1 MKLPAF
7 FGHKRS
13 INLLPRDA
21 FESSTLGI
29 VLEWSLVFGKWAV
42 ILTQLVVMGAFLY
55 RFSLDRQL
63 TDLSKQI
70 AKNVAIVKSYEDVER
85 DFVLA
90 QRRISKAKEVLSSQE
105 AILKT
110 VDSIASATPNQ
121 VWYDRLSISPEQ
133 VSMSAYVS
141 SISGLGQFLNQINSN
156 SRFKGVKIGKIESS
170 SAKGALMQFDITV
183 SLSDVSTI
191 PKGTKK

>member
-13 INLLPRDA
+13 INLLPRDE

-55 RFSLDRQL
+55 RFTLDRTL
-63 TDLSKQI
+63 TDLRKSI
-70 AKNVAIVKSYEDVER
+70 AKNVAIVKSYDQVER

-90 QRRISKAKEVLSSQE
+90 QKQVSQAKIALESQDVISKVMNNIIQ
-105 AILKT
+105 I
-110 VDSIASATPNQ
+110 TPSE
-121 VWYDRLSISPEQ
+121 VWYDRITISNNTLSLT
-133 VSMSAYVS
+133 AYAS
-141 SISGLGQFLNQINSN
+141 SLQGFGKFLSGIQSN
-156 SRFKGVKIGKIESS
+156 SLYSGVRVGKIESS
-170 SAKGALMQFDITV
+170 ATKGAQMQFDV
-183 SLSDVSTI
+183 SLTI
-191 PKGTKK
+191 ANASPGKSGGKK

>member
-29 VLEWSLVFGKWAV
+29 ILEWSLVFGKWAV

-55 RFSLDRQL
+55 RFTLDRTL
-63 TDLSKQI
+63 TDLRKSI
-70 AKNVAIVKSYEDVER
+70 AKNVAIVKSYDQVER

-90 QRRISKAKEVLSSQE
+90 QKQVNQAKVALGSQ
-105 AILKT
+105 ATMLKT
-110 VDSIASATPNQ
+110 LEKIRSITPSE
-121 VWYDRLSISPEQ
+121 VWYDRLSFTPEEISLT
-133 VSMSAYVS
+133 AYAASLPGFGKFLTSVQS
-141 SISGLGQFLNQINSN
+141 EPQFN
-156 SRFKGVKIGKIESS
+156 GVRIGKIESS
-170 SAKGALMQFDITV
+170 SAKGAQMQFDI
-183 SLSDVSTI
+183 SITI
-191 PKGTKK
+191 AGATPAKQGAKK